1 MKHPIWSMKR
11 VCILLVVAALAL
23 LAGWWFKSEH
33 DQRQGEIMM
42 ERLLKGDRTVSI
54 RELDLRSLGNDR
66 QFKDRIILDD
76 LAYAIGHYATPSKMG
91 GWGYEATFYFEGGAV
106 FHTPLDAWPNGFSI
120 SLPSQ
125 ALEEGFPTH
134 DISVPN
140 DAPTE
145 LRMFCTF
152 IDGPSPHDH

>member
-1 MKHPIWSMKR
+1 MKHPIWSIRR
-11 VCILLVVAALAL
+11 VCVLLFVAAAAL
-23 LAGWWFKSEH
+23 LAGWWFKTSH
-33 DQRQGEIMM
+33 DQRQGELMM

-54 RELDLRSLGNDR
+54 RELDLQSLGNDR

-76 LAYAIGHYATPSKMG
+76 LAYAIGNYATPNKMG
-91 GWGYEATFYFEGGAV
+91 GWESEATFYFEGGAV
-106 FHTPLDAWPNGFSI
+106 FRTPLSAWANGFSI

-134 DISVPN
+134 DINVPN

-152 IDGPSPHDH
+152 IDGPSRETH